1 MAKKQEAEQVR
12 ITVSIDKKSA
22 AKIAELAE
30 RMNAS
35 QSKMASWLLE
45 AGLEDNERIIR
56 IVTSRITKG
65 LAEALKKVGG
75 ASKRSKRS
83 T

>member
-1 MAKKQEAEQVR
+1 MTDNDLVR
-12 ITVSIDKKSA
+12 ITVTVDSETA
-22 AKIAELAE
+22 AKISELAE

-56 IVTSRITKG
+56 IVTSRVTKG
-65 LAEALKKVGG
+65 LRESLSRVGR
-75 ASKRSKRS
+75 SKKRSE